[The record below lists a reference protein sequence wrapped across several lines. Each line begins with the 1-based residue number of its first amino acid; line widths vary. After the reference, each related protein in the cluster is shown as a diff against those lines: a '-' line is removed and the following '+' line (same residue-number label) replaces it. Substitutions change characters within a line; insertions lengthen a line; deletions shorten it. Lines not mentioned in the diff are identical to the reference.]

1 MINLNDEL
9 IMFFLLYRTM
19 VRKLA
24 FTGVFFL
31 LSSCVVQY
39 ARSQTPA
46 TPVVCVDVP
55 FTDCLVFNNRTAAA
69 NTSSTIIADVANLR
83 TLYTS
88 VNCSDYSHFFICA
101 AAYPYCIAQTN
112 TVRYPCRDMCTRV
125 KEECSV
131 VESLLNT
138 VDIFKCE
145 VYAIG
150 SRCITQEE
158 ALIAIKQAGLLPP
171 EQTGQGQETSSSSFN
186 DSCPLQD
193 SAYFTEGSKDF
204 AKGWIATWATI
215 CFVSTLITLLTFL
228 IDRTRFSYP
237 WRPIV
242 YLALCYNIHSFGYYL
257 SLLIGSDTVICPND
271 TIVRTRSSWSWQ
283 HTPCVL
289 VFIILYTSMMAFT
302 LWWLVLTFNWF
313 LSTALKWSNEATARL
328 SPFYHA
334 LAWSFP
340 VLMTII
346 LLSTRLPAA
355 DELTGT
361 CFIVRDD
368 TDASFVALLLAVILP
383 LCLILVTGCVLI
395 VIGFVDVLKIRSFV
409 KQSGKKTGDLEKLM
423 LRIGVF
429 VVIYIVPALIVISAY
444 IYELD
449 SRPNWRR
456 VSQPKDN
463 CSDCSEP
470 NVGVFMARV
479 FFQLIVG
486 ILSGCW
492 IWTKKTV
499 ESWKVFF
506 RRLMRR
512 KESPQIANYGIETG
526 TVERPNS
533 ANSMSTDREAQM

>member
-1 MINLNDEL
+1 MIG
-9 IMFFLLYRTM
+9 
-19 VRKLA
+19 KLA
-24 FTGVFFL
+24 FAGVVL
-31 LSSCVVQY
+31 LVNCVVY
-39 ARSQTPA
+39 SRSQTS

-55 FTDCLVFNNRTAAA
+55 FPDCLAFNNKTTAANSSSAITADVFN
-69 NTSSTIIADVANLR
+69 LR
-83 TLYTS
+83 RLYTN
-88 VNCSDYSHFFICA
+88 VNCSDFSHFFICA
-101 AAYPYCIAQTN
+101 ATYPYCIPQTS
-112 TVRYPCRDMCTRV
+112 TVRYPCRDMCVRV
-125 KEECSV
+125 KEECSA

-138 VDIFKCE
+138 VDIFNCE
-145 VYAIG
+145 TYAIG
-150 SRCITQEE
+150 GRCITQEE
-158 ALIAIKQAGLLPP
+158 ALLAIKHAAGLQSTP
-171 EQTGQGQETSSSSFN
+171 ETTQGTSSASFN

-193 SAYFTEGSKDF
+193 SAYFTESSKNF

-228 IDRTRFSYP
+228 IDRSRFGYP

-257 SLLIGSDTVICPND
+257 SLLIGIDHDAVICPNNK
-271 TIVRTRSSWSWQ
+271 IVRTRSSWSWQ
-283 HTPCVL
+283 HTPCIL
-289 VFIILYTSMMAFT
+289 VFIFLYSSMMAFT

-328 SPFYHA
+328 APFYHA

-346 LLSTRLPAA
+346 LLSTRLPSA

-409 KQSGKKTGDLEKLM
+409 KQSGRETGDLEKLM
-423 LRIGVF
+423 IRIGVF

-449 SRPNWRR
+449 SRPNWQR

-463 CSDCSEP
+463 CPSCSKP
-470 NVGVFMARV
+470 NVPVFMARV

-492 IWTKKTV
+492 IWTRKTV
-499 ESWKVFF
+499 ESWKIFF

-512 KESPQIANYGIETG
+512 NESAQIANYGIDTG
-526 TVERPNS
+526 TAERHNS